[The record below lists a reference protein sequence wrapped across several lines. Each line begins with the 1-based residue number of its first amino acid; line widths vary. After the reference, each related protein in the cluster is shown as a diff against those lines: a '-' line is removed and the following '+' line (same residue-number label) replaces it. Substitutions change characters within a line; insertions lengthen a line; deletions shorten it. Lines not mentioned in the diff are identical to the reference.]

1 MTTVFRHVQFTKKE
15 QFNNHAPLVASEAT
29 QLEQNTSS
37 TTVFPQARVSVGI
50 IKLSEINRP

>member
-1 MTTVFRHVQFTKKE
+1 MSTAFRHVLSTQRE
-15 QFNNHAPLVASEAT
+15 QFNNHTPLVASEAT

-37 TTVFPQARVSVGI
+37 TTVFPEARFSVGI